1 MVSQMRKLVEMV
13 ANGQIVVGN
22 MTTISSH
29 LLQSSTIL
37 SFMERLI
44 LGKAFGENSQQSESV
59 LRSIEILMIF
69 SDWTSSRRDAMLDLL
84 LQDVDLYERLIFTN
98 IDG

>member
-22 MTTISSH
+22 MTAISSH

-69 SDWTSSRRDAMLDLL
+69 SDWPSSRRDAMLDLL
-84 LQDVDLYERLIFTN
+84 LQDVALYERLIFTN